1 MSSVS
6 VRKERLDRGIKVR
19 AESLYLLSSW
29 REMTYMILPR
39 AALIVGLIVLPLVM
53 PTYWLKVLCTAGVI
67 ALLAISFDFLAN
79 YAGLVCL
86 GGGLW
91 TGVGGYIAGVLN
103 ASFELPTY
111 LTIPIATLGGA
122 AVCTLLFL
130 PCLPL
135 RGVYFAVVTVI
146 YPIAATKII
155 TALNIWGGT
164 EGLSG
169 LSSFPNVWVDVYMI
183 VAMNLI
189 VLFALRRLVDEDYG
203 LVLRGSKTMSRRL
216 RHRTSMS
223 RNLRRRQSLSLPLSV
238 ALPVPICPISMVGVG
253 CHCSLWTSQSFPSPH
268 QLWEVWEHLSA
279 PFSVLLSLFLC
290 RNPCGSRAPGES
302 YCTQLFCL
310 LSSCSSPRGS

>member
-1 MSSVS
+1 M
-6 VRKERLDRGIKVR
+6 RKERLDRVKVR
-19 AESLYLLSSW
+19 AESLFLLSWW

-67 ALLAISFDFLAN
+67 SLFAISFDLLAN

-135 RGVYFAVVTVI
+135 RGVYFAVLRVL
-146 YPIAATKII
+146 PIAERK
-155 TALNIWGGT
+155 
-164 EGLSG
+164 
-169 LSSFPNVWVDVYMI
+169 SS
-183 VAMNLI
+183 
-189 VLFALRRLVDEDYG
+189 
-203 LVLRGSKTMSRRL
+203 
-216 RHRTSMS
+216 
-223 RNLRRRQSLSLPLSV
+223 
-238 ALPVPICPISMVGVG
+238 
-253 CHCSLWTSQSFPSPH
+253 
-268 QLWEVWEHLSA
+268 
-279 PFSVLLSLFLC
+279 LL
-290 RNPCGSRAPGES
+290 
-302 YCTQLFCL
+302 
-310 LSSCSSPRGS
+310 